1 MTTMSEKLPIEY
13 EHGEYSMK
21 QPRLTKKQDQHGA
34 AKYECFIEVYNVDTG
49 KVEFECSAAAADEVR
64 ASLLAVDQ
72 GLEFLKRVSDDEKS
86 G

>member
-1 MTTMSEKLPIEY
+1 MSEKMPT
-13 EHGEYSMK
+13 EHVHGKYSMK

-34 AKYECFIEVYNVDTG
+34 VKYECLIEVYNVDTG
-49 KVEFECSAAAADEVR
+49 KVEFECSAAAADEVK

-72 GLEFLKRVSDDEKS
+72 GLEFLKHVSDNEKS